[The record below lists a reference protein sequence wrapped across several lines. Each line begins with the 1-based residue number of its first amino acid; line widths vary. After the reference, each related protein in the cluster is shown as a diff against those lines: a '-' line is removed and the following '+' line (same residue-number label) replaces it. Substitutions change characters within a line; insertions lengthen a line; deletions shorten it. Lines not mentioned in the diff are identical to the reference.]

1 MLRCAGLSIF
11 RRLAGPTTFILFSA
25 AVLRGAP
32 TPVGLWE
39 FDDASDLLAATTG
52 VDLQLQGTHA
62 AIAGPWAG
70 NGAVRIGL
78 GSYYICSHGIAPNGT
93 GTLVNRYSL
102 LMDFRIDALGPWYCF
117 FQTNPDNAN
126 DGDCFIRAGDGGI
139 GVGATGYSSVPSQVN
154 LWQRLVVAVDNEHG
168 IYRIYLDGES
178 ILNGSAQP
186 VDGRFS
192 LDPTLLLF
200 ADENGEDAP
209 IDVARVAIYDAC
221 LSAAEVA
228 ALGTVAAEDPSN
240 HAPTVVVTPAGP
252 AATVT
257 GQAETYEFTATD
269 ADQDA
274 VRIRVDWGD
283 GGDLSAWSA
292 LASAGQPVTFTHAY
306 LQPGTFQIQALAQ
319 DACGQAGVW
328 TSIQTVSVT
337 GPVLVEFLTPPYLQN
352 VRTNA
357 IAVMWELNTAVE
369 ATVEYGLDTAYG
381 LQAACTHESSGA
393 GTETYRATLTD
404 LEPGTTY
411 HYRALVDGQAG
422 PGGTFTTA
430 PAEPTA
436 FSFAVWSDSQGSNHG
451 TYAAD
456 PLEPT
461 KSMFRH
467 MATNGIQFAVTAG
480 DLAENG
486 ASYSDTRQ
494 YYLDRVALLLGT
506 AVPWFVAWGNHD
518 AGATAVIRR
527 FADLPSQ
534 QRAGFTPG
542 YGSYSFDYAG
552 CHFICIDYASMTS
565 DISTW
570 LESDLQSTANR
581 DARFTFLFI
590 HVPPYCELWI
600 DGNAWLRATLVP
612 LMEAYGVDVCF
623 SGHTHEYSRGFLN
636 GIYYCVTGG
645 GSWLDFPEVLVAD
658 WTHMTVGGHHA
669 IPGVVKPNAES
680 GGGLINEY
688 VRVEVTESACTVS
701 MLGFAPDGTP
711 LGVFDQFALSNT
723 TSPHPPTPPLIAGPS
738 TVDAFETA
746 AFELTCSAFADPDPG
761 DTHLQSRW
769 RLCRTADVQTAEA
782 VVLEQLTAPGVTN
795 WSVATSNLWPGQSLY
810 ASVQHIASDGLA
822 SEFAAPIAIR
832 ITPDPLYQ
840 EDFEDV
846 TEFALPSGWTATHR
860 TTIVNNTSDPDD
872 PQSNNYLTWT
882 VVSTDRLGALGA
894 NRLSVPGVVQGNSV
908 YAESDQ
914 RSGAQI
920 QFLRTPDF
928 DLREA
933 TNVYLVFRSNYM
945 QNQDSLAA
953 LEYSVD
959 QGVSWLPVLFL
970 LDANDVIR
978 TTDDLAIDAT
988 ATFTR
993 VDPDNVPTADGGST
1007 SGGTY
1012 GEHILCRPFDTLA
1025 PYIQGRVNDDTVES
1039 KRVERHRLP
1048 AADSQAAVRFRF
1060 TLVGT
1065 ASWFW
1070 GIDDFGL
1077 YGTPAVADPLQIVS
1091 TTAVE
1096 NGLQLNWTGPAGPY
1110 QVQFRAALETGA
1122 WEDYGGVIDA
1132 SQQSAVLPTNQVT
1145 GFYRIRLAR

>member
-1 MLRCAGLSIF
+1 MVPCEGLSIF
-11 RRLAGPTTFILFSA
+11 RRLAGLTTFILFSA

-39 FDDASDLLAATTG
+39 FDNASDLLAATIG
-52 VDLQLQGTHA
+52 VDLQLQGTQT
-62 AIAGPWAG
+62 AIAGPWSG
-70 NGAVRIGL
+70 NGAVRIGI
-78 GSYYICSHGIAPNGT
+78 GSYFTCSHGIAPNGS

-102 LMDFRIDALGPWYCF
+102 LIDFRIDALGPWYCF
-117 FQTNPDNAN
+117 YQTNPANAN

-154 LWQRLVVAVDNEHG
+154 VWQRLVVAVDNEHG
-168 IYRIYLDGES
+168 IYRIYLDGEL
-178 ILNGSAQP
+178 ILQGAAQA

-200 ADENGEDAP
+200 ADDNGEDAP

-252 AATVT
+252 VETVT
-257 GQAETYEFTATD
+257 GQSEIFQFAATD

-283 GGDLSAWSA
+283 GGDLSAWSD
-292 LASAGQPVTFTHAY
+292 LVSAGQAVAFTHAY
-306 LQPGTFQIQALAQ
+306 LQSGTFQIQALAQ
-319 DACGQAGVW
+319 DARARTGAWTPIQA
-328 TSIQTVSVT
+328 VSVT
-337 GPVLVEFLTPPYLQN
+337 GPALVEFVTPPYLQN
-352 VRTNA
+352 LRSNA
-357 IAVMWELNTAVE
+357 ITVMWELNTAVE
-369 ATVEYGLDTAYG
+369 AGVEFGLDATYG
-381 LQAACTHESSGA
+381 LQSSCTHESSGA
-393 GTETYRATLTD
+393 GTEIYRCTLTG
-404 LEPGTTY
+404 LQPGTTY
-411 HYRALVDGQAG
+411 CYRALVDGQAG
-422 PGGTFTTA
+422 PAGTFTTA
-430 PAEPTA
+430 PAEATA

-456 PLEPT
+456 PFEPT
-461 KSMFRH
+461 KSMLRH
-467 MATNGIQFAVTAG
+467 MAMNGVQFAVTAG

-486 ASYSDTRQ
+486 ASYSDARQ
-494 YYLDRVALLLGT
+494 YYLDRVARLLGT

-534 QRAGFTPG
+534 ERAGFTPG

-552 CHFICIDYASMTS
+552 CHFICIDHASMTG
-565 DISTW
+565 DISNW
-570 LESDLQSTANR
+570 LESDLQSAANR

-600 DGNAWLRATLVP
+600 DGNAWLRARLVP
-612 LMEAYGVDVCF
+612 LMETYGVDVCF

-636 GIYYCVTGG
+636 GVYYCVTGG

-658 WTHMTVGGHHA
+658 WAHMTVGGQHA
-669 IPGVVKPNAES
+669 IPGIVKPSAES

-688 VRVEVTESACTVS
+688 VRVEVTETTCTVS

-711 LGVFDQFALSNT
+711 LGMFDQFALSNT
-723 TSPHPPTPPLIAGPS
+723 ASAHPPATPVIAGPS
-738 TVDAFETA
+738 TVDVFATA
-746 AFELTCSAFADPDPG
+746 AFELTSSAFADPDP
-761 DTHLQSRW
+761 DDSHVQSRW
-769 RLCRTADVQTAEA
+769 RLCRTAEVQSPET
-782 VVLEQLTAPGVTN
+782 VVLEQTTGPGTTAC
-795 WSVATSNLWPGQSLY
+795 SIATSNLWPGQSLY
-810 ASVQHIASDGLA
+810 ASVQHIASDGWA
-822 SEFAAPIAIR
+822 SEFAAPIAIQ

-840 EDFEDV
+840 EDFEGV
-846 TEFALPSGWTATHR
+846 AEFSLPTGWTATHR
-860 TTIVNNTSDPDD
+860 TTIVNNTSDPED
-872 PQSNNYLTWT
+872 PQSNTYLTWT
-882 VVSTDRLGALGA
+882 VVSTDRLSALGA

-933 TNVYLVFRSNYM
+933 TNIYLVFRSNYM

-959 QGVSWLPVLFL
+959 QGVSWLPVLYL

-1012 GEHILCRPFDTLA
+1012 GEHILCRPFDGLA
-1025 PYIQGRVNDDTVES
+1025 PYIQGRVNDDPVES
-1039 KRVERHRLP
+1039 KRVERYRLP
-1048 AADSQAAVRFRF
+1048 AADGQGAVRFRF

-1070 GIDDFGL
+1070 GIDDFSL
-1077 YGTPAVADPLQIVS
+1077 YGTPAVPVPLHIVS
-1091 TTAVE
+1091 AVALE
-1096 NGLQLNWTGPAGPY
+1096 SGLQLSWTGPAGPY
-1110 QVQFRAALETGA
+1110 QVQRRAALETGA
-1122 WEDYGGVIDA
+1122 WEDCGTPIDA
-1132 SQQSAVLPTNQVT
+1132 AQQSVVLPTAGPT